1 MTERDCL
8 RNGEWKKVNYYP
20 VSIEKLQRASMREA
34 AYFIAPVNISEDYEY
49 FDKVKHLLDIPE
61 KPKSIE
67 ELSQELNEKIDKLI
81 TKTKNNFYA
90 SKTFAESRY
99 EKKFDKIFDNF
110 EYAKENGQFPLK
122 FTLDYSKLTATG
134 SNITSNFVI
143 KEGGEEVG
151 YYTIGN
157 GYLRY
162 FMNKKPNFVVRF
174 CMNKLLNFR
183 WVDT

>member
-1 MTERDCL
+1 MIEIDCE
-8 RNGEWKKVNYYP
+8 RNGNWTKIKYYP
-20 VSIEKLQRASMREA
+20 VSVEKLQQASMREL
-34 AYFIAPVNISEDYEY
+34 AYLIVPVNIGEDYEY

-67 ELSQELNEKIDKLI
+67 ELSQEFDEKIDKLI

-99 EKKFDKIFDNF
+99 EKEFDKIFDNF

-122 FTLDYSKLTATG
+122 FTLDYSKFIATG
-134 SNITSNFVI
+134 SNITSNFVF
-143 KEGGEEVG
+143 KSGGEEVG

-162 FMNKKPNFVVRF
+162 YMNKKPNFVVRF
-174 CMNKLLNFR
+174 CMDKLLNFR
-183 WVDT
+183 WIDV